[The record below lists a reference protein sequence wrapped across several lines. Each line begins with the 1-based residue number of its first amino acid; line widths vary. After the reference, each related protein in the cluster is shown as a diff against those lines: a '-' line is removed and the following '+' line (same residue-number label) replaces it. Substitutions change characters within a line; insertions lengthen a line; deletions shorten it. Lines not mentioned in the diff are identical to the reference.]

1 MVNTGEK
8 TWITEICP
16 AVTDLTEIHN
26 SLPHDPLPTA
36 TQLSLGYAFF
46 DMVLPLLTDATNL
59 NKIQMHRPMNTM
71 SLHCFYVFVQIGIWS
86 WQN

>member
-46 DMVLPLLTDATNL
+46 DMAVSVLPLLTDATNL

-71 SLHCFYVFVQIGIWS
+71 SLHCFYVFVQIGI
-86 WQN
+86 

>member
-1 MVNTGEK
+1 MANTGEK

-16 AVTDLTEIHN
+16 AVTDLTEILN
-26 SLPHDPLPTA
+26 SLPHDPLLTA

-46 DMVLPLLTDATNL
+46 DMAVSVLPLLTDATNL

-71 SLHCFYVFVQIGIWS
+71 SLHCFYVFVQIGI
-86 WQN
+86 

>member
-16 AVTDLTEIHN
+16 AVTDLTEIHD

-46 DMVLPLLTDATNL
+46 DMAVSVLPLLTDATNL
-59 NKIQMHRPMNTM
+59 NKIQMHRPMSTM
-71 SLHCFYVFVQIGIWS
+71 SLHCFYVFVQIGI
-86 WQN
+86 